1 MDFHKIKNS
10 ISIKLLSYVLSI
22 YLLITLLVTV
32 IHISVEYLKAKAQV
46 EEVLL
51 ASEKTFSKILAPDL
65 WNLDFE
71 QVEITANSIISLP
84 QIAGIEV
91 KADNNEQ
98 VVKAGTLF
106 NNNNEALTFHSFA
119 LYSDY
124 NNTSHIGDVKLF
136 ANEDFII
143 NSIKPSI
150 YLLIFNAA
158 IKTAAI
164 FFLIFLIFRKL
175 LTKPLSRLASSA
187 SQINPNELQKSLITV
202 AKNPNDELGVLQS
215 ALNTMINK
223 TAEAFDKL
231 DKINKNLESI
241 VDERTEELQQTV
253 TQLNEQQDRLLCEIE
268 TRQKSEQA
276 LANSLQELKHAQSQ
290 LIEAEKMA
298 SLGSLVAGVAHEINT
313 PVGLSLTGISHF
325 QSTVDE
331 VAKLFEAGEL
341 EEDDFVR
348 FIQESKE
355 LSCTIH
361 NSLQRAADL
370 VKSFKL
376 VAVDQSA
383 EEVRQFDIIQYLKD
397 TMTSLNNKLKQSKVN
412 FEINCDSEVLIINNY
427 PGSWA
432 QVFTNLIQN
441 TLIHAYDHDSTG
453 QVLLKFYTEGEELI
467 FSFTDDGKGMTQES
481 QKKIFDPFYTTNRAN
496 GGSGLGMNIIFNII
510 TQKMSGNITVHSEL
524 GKGTQFTIKVPIDIR
539 SFKEGD

>member
-1 MDFHKIKNS
+1 M
-10 ISIKLLSYVLSI
+10 
-22 YLLITLLVTV
+22 LI
-32 IHISVEYLKAKAQV
+32 
-46 EEVLL
+46 
-51 ASEKTFSKILAPDL
+51 ASEKTFRKILASDL

-91 KADNNEQ
+91 KSDNNEK
-98 VVKAGTLF
+98 VVQAGTLL
-106 NNNNEALTFHSFA
+106 NHNNEALTFHSFA
-119 LYSDY
+119 LYSDF
-124 NNTSHIGDVKLF
+124 NNTSQIGDVKLF

-158 IKTAAI
+158 LKTAAI
-164 FFLIFLIFRKL
+164 FLLIFLIFRKL
-175 LTKPLSRLASSA
+175 LTKPLSQLASSA
-187 SQINPNELQKSLITV
+187 SLINPNELQKSLISV

-253 TQLNEQQDRLLCEIE
+253 SQLNEQQDRLLCEIE

-290 LIEAEKMA
+290 LIESEKMA

-348 FIQESKE
+348 FIQESKA

-361 NSLQRAADL
+361 NSLQRAANL

-412 FEINCDSEVLIINNY
+412 FEIDCDSEVLIINNY

-441 TLIHAYDHDSTG
+441 TLIHAYDPDSTG
-453 QVLLKFYTEGEELI
+453 QVVLKFYTEDEDLI
-467 FSFTDDGKGMTQES
+467 FTFTDDGKGMTEES

-510 TQKMSGNITVHSEL
+510 TQKMSGKVTVQSEL
-524 GKGTQFTIKVPIDIR
+524 GKGTKFTIKVPIDIQ

>member
-1 MDFHKIKNS
+1 MDFHKIKSS

-22 YLLITLLVTV
+22 YLLITFFIAIL
-32 IHISVEYLKAKAQV
+32 HISVEYVNTKRQV
-46 EEVLL
+46 EEVLI
-51 ASEKTFSKILAPDL
+51 ASEKTFSNILASDL
-65 WNLDFE
+65 LNLDFK
-71 QVEITANSIISLP
+71 QVELTANSIISLP
-84 QIAGIEV
+84 QIAGIEI

-98 VVKAGTLF
+98 VIQVGTVL
-106 NNNNEALTFHSFA
+106 NKNKKALTFHSFA
-119 LYSDY
+119 LYNDY
-124 NNTSHIGDVKLF
+124 NTTSHIGDVKLF

-158 IKTAAI
+158 IKTTAI
-164 FFLIFLIFRKL
+164 FLLIFLIFRKL
-175 LTKPLSRLASSA
+175 LTKPLGQLASSA
-187 SQINPNELQKSLITV
+187 SQINPNELEKSLIAV
-202 AKNPNDELGVLQS
+202 ANNPNDELGVLQS

-241 VDERTEELQQTV
+241 VNERTEELQQTIS
-253 TQLNEQQDRLLCEIE
+253 QLSEQQDRLLCEIE

-276 LANSLQELKHAQSQ
+276 LAHSLHELKNAQTQ

-325 QSTVDE
+325 QATVDE
-331 VAKLFEAGEL
+331 ISKLFEAGEL
-341 EEDDFVR
+341 EEDHFLR

-355 LSCTIH
+355 LSCTIQ
-361 NSLQRAADL
+361 NSLQRAANL

-397 TMTSLNNKLKQSKVN
+397 TMISLNNKLKQSKVN

-441 TLIHAYDHDSTG
+441 TLIHAYEPNSTG
-453 QVLLKFYTEGEELI
+453 QIVLKFYTEGEELI
-467 FSFTDDGKGMTQES
+467 FKFTDDGKGMTEES
-481 QKKIFDPFYTTNRAN
+481 QKKIFDPFYTTNRTN

-510 TQKMSGNITVHSEL
+510 TQKMSGKITVDSDL
-524 GKGTQFTIKVPIDIR
+524 GKGTQFTIKVPIDIHN
-539 SFKEGD
+539 FK

>member
-1 MDFHKIKNS
+1 MNTKR
-10 ISIKLLSYVLSI
+10 
-22 YLLITLLVTV
+22 
-32 IHISVEYLKAKAQV
+32 QV
-46 EEVLL
+46 EKVLI
-51 ASEKTFSKILAPDL
+51 ASEKTFSNILASDL
-65 WNLDFE
+65 LNLDFK

-84 QIAGIEV
+84 QIAGIEI

-98 VVKAGTLF
+98 VVQAGTVLDK
-106 NNNNEALTFHSFA
+106 NRKSLTFHSFA
-119 LYSDY
+119 LYNGY
-124 NNTSHIGDVKLF
+124 NTTSHIGDVKLF
-136 ANEDFII
+136 ANEEFII
-143 NSIKPSI
+143 NNIKSSA
-150 YLLIFNAA
+150 YLLIFNAT

-164 FFLIFLIFRKL
+164 FLLIFLIFRKL
-175 LTKPLSRLASSA
+175 LTKPLSQLASSA
-187 SQINPNELQKSLITV
+187 SQINPNELEKSLIAV
-202 AKNPNDELGVLQS
+202 ANNPNDELGVLQS
-215 ALNTMINK
+215 ALNAMINK

-241 VDERTEELQQTV
+241 VNERTEELQQTIS
-253 TQLNEQQDRLLCEIE
+253 QLNKQQDRLLCEIE

-276 LANSLQELKHAQSQ
+276 LTHSLHELKNAQTQ

-325 QSTVDE
+325 QATVDE
-331 VAKLFEAGEL
+331 ISKLFEAGEL
-341 EEDDFVR
+341 EEDHFLR

-355 LSCTIH
+355 LSCTIQ
-361 NSLQRAADL
+361 NSLQRAANL

-441 TLIHAYDHDSTG
+441 TLIHAYEPNSTG
-453 QVLLKFYTEGEELI
+453 QIVLTFYTEGEELI
-467 FSFTDDGKGMTQES
+467 FKFIDDGKGMTEES
-481 QKKIFDPFYTTNRAN
+481 QKKIFDPFYTTNRTN

-510 TQKMSGNITVHSEL
+510 TQKMSGKITVDSEL
-524 GKGTQFTIKVPIDIR
+524 GKGTQFTIKVPIDIQ
-539 SFKEGD
+539 SFK